1 MSPLSKLR
9 KPPALRTKPLRLV
22 TRISGRFAISVFAAA
37 ALAIG
42 LATPA
47 TGANLIVDSGFDQNG
62 NPGSSSPYNLS
73 SGSASYDGGYVCV
86 SHSGVVNHSG
96 GTLTLSTILYL

>member
-1 MSPLSKLR
+1 MSPLFKFR
-9 KPPALRTKPLRLV
+9 TAPALRTEPLRRR
-22 TRISGRFAISVFAAA
+22 TRVSGRFAVSVFAVA

-42 LATPA
+42 FATPA
-47 TGANLIVDSGFDQNG
+47 SGTNLIVDSGFDANG
-62 NPGSSSPYNLS
+62 NPAPPGTPSSPYNLS

-96 GTLTLSTILYL
+96 GTL